1 MKQKLTDE
9 EKKERR
15 RLSYAKYREKNRSK
29 LCLAQANRRSNDEG
43 YRILDNLRRAASMK
57 KKRAE
62 QKKERERLYW
72 LTYEQTPEYRKWY
85 AKELA
90 LAKKILRPS
99 W

>member
-1 MKQKLTDE
+1 MKQKFTE
-9 EKKERR
+9 EEMKERR
-15 RLSYAKYREKNRSK
+15 RLSSAKYRGKNRSK
-29 LCLAQANRRSNDEG
+29 LRLNQANRRLNDEG
-43 YRILDNLRRAASMK
+43 YRILDNLRRSESMK

-62 QKKERERLYW
+62 KKEERDRLYW
-72 LTYEQTPEYRKWY
+72 LTYEQTPEYKKWY